1 LYIVQD
7 KDDNI
12 TMSNNND
19 SVGMPWEK
27 VIDKEVKSSDKEDLG
42 KVQSIGPQYIEVKEG
57 SVRKKRYFIPK
68 YYIQGYDGDHLYT
81 AITKDEVKSKYEKDS
96 PPTESEFKVQ
106 EESEHK
112 AKTESLYPQYLHA
125 VPFMAK
131 EPGVSLNDQQSGET
145 LNIPWEEVIHKHVRT
160 TDNVDIGDVEKVG
173 NGFIVV
179 REGVA
184 NIHLYYI
191 PKAYI
196 SNYDGSSLYINSPSG
211 LVSAK
216 FEKDSEPTTEDMIAL
231 AKEAPGARMSSSSG
245 QGESK
250 AT

>member
-1 LYIVQD
+1 
-7 KDDNI
+7 
-12 TMSNNND
+12 MSNNTD

-27 VIDKEVKSSDKEDLG
+27 VIDKEVKSSDKQDLG
-42 KVQSIGPQYIEVKEG
+42 KVQSIGPHYVEIMEG

-68 YYIQGYDGDHLYT
+68 YHIQGYDGDHLYT
-81 AITKDEVKSKYEKDS
+81 AITKDEIKNKYERDS
-96 PPTESEFKVQ
+96 PLSESEFKAQ
-106 EESEHK
+106 EASEQN
-112 AKTESLYPQYLHA
+112 AKSESLHPQYLHA

-131 EPGVSLNDQQSGET
+131 EPGVSLKDQQSGEA
-145 LNIPWEEVIHKHVRT
+145 LNIPWEEIIHKHVRT
-160 TDNVDIGDVEKVG
+160 IDNVDIGDVEKVG

-196 SNYDGSSLYINSPSG
+196 SNYDGSSLYISTPSG

-216 FEKDSEPTTEDMIAL
+216 FEKDTEPTPEDMIAL
-231 AKEAPGARMSSSSG
+231 AKEAPGARMSSNSEG
-245 QGESK
+245 GEGGK

>member
-1 LYIVQD
+1 MS
-7 KDDNI
+7 DN
-12 TMSNNND
+12 TD

-27 VIDKEVKSSDKEDLG
+27 VIDKEAKSSDKQDLG
-42 KVQSIGPQYIEVKEG
+42 KVQSIGPHYVEIKEG

-68 YYIQGYDGDHLYT
+68 YRIQGYDGDHLYT
-81 AITKDEVKSKYEKDS
+81 AITKDEIKNKYERES
-96 PPTESEFKVQ
+96 PPSESEFKAQ
-106 EESEHK
+106 EASEQNTK
-112 AKTESLYPQYLHA
+112 SESLRPQYLHA

-131 EPGVSLNDQQSGET
+131 EPGVSLLDQQSGEA
-145 LNIPWEEVIHKHVRT
+145 LNIPWEEIIHKHVRT
-160 TDNVDIGDVEKVG
+160 IDNVDIGDVEKVG

-196 SNYDGSSLYINSPSG
+196 SNYDGSSLYISTPSG

-216 FEKDSEPTTEDMIAL
+216 FEKDTEPTPEDMIAL
-231 AKEAPGARMSSSSG
+231 AKEAPGARTSSNSG
-245 QGESK
+245 EEGK
-250 AT
+250 AI

>member
-1 LYIVQD
+1 
-7 KDDNI
+7 
-12 TMSNNND
+12 MSSNSD

-27 VIDKEVKSSDKEDLG
+27 VIDKDVKSSDKEDLG
-42 KVQSIGPQYIEVKEG
+42 KVQSIGPYYIEVKEG

-68 YYIQGYDGDHLYT
+68 NYVQGYDGEKLFIT
-81 AITKDEVKSKYEKDS
+81 LTKDEIKSKYERDS
-96 PPTESEFKVQ
+96 PPSESEFRTQ
-106 EESEHK
+106 EKSEYK
-112 AKTESLYPQYLHA
+112 SKTDSLDPQYLHA

-131 EPGVSLNDQQSGET
+131 EPGVSLENKQSGEA
-145 LNIPWEEVIHKHVRT
+145 LNISWEEVLHKHVRT
-160 TDNVDIGDVEKVG
+160 TDNIDIGDVEKVG
-173 NGFIVV
+173 NEFIVV

-196 SNYDGSSLYINSPSG
+196 SNYDGSYLYISTPSG

-216 FEKDSEPTTEDMIAL
+216 FEKDTEPTPEEMAAL
-231 AKEAPGARMSSSSG
+231 AKEAPGARTSSTSKE
-245 QGESK
+245 GEREGDR